1 MTQIINWGIIGLGNV
16 ALKFAE
22 AFKDS
27 NNSKLK
33 AVSSKTKDK
42 INKFQKKFNIDKNYC
57 FNKYEDLLDCKEIDI
72 VYIAL
77 PNSMHKEWIN
87 KSIEKKKN
95 ILIEKPAF
103 IDLSQ
108 TENIKKKINNYN
120 LFFSEGFIYRY
131 SPQILEILELL
142 KNNTIGEPKS
152 MVSNYGIN
160 LLTKKNI
167 FGLIKK
173 KKINNNNRLYNKKLG
188 GGAILDLGCYPVS
201 LSMLVASTI
210 SKIDCE
216 KISVVNKIKEIG
228 SSEVD
233 INSHARIEFE
243 NGFVSDVNASFS
255 REIGKETVIIGSE
268 GLLKIVNPWHID
280 PPTIILEGKI
290 NKKIEVECVNNIFT
304 YQINNIS
311 KNLLEGK
318 SKPDFPGVSINETIE
333 LTKILN
339 KWLN

>member
-33 AVSSKTKDK
+33 AVSSNTKDK

-108 TENIKKKINNYN
+108 TENIKKKINDYN

-173 KKINNNNRLYNKKLG
+173 KKINNNKKIYNKKLG

-255 REIGKETVIIGSE
+255 KEIGKETVIIGSE
-268 GLLKIVNPWHID
+268 GLLKIVNPWQID

-290 NKKIEVECVNNIFT
+290 NKKIEVECDNNIFT

>member
-33 AVSSKTKDK
+33 AVSSNTKDK

-108 TENIKKKINNYN
+108 TENIKKKINDYN

-216 KISVVNKIKEIG
+216 KIRVVDKIKEMG
-228 SSEVD
+228 SSKVD
-233 INSHARIEFE
+233 VNSHARIEFE
-243 NGFVSDVNASFS
+243 NGFVSDVNTSFS
-255 REIGKETVIIGSE
+255 KEIGKETVIIGSE
-268 GLLKIVNPWHID
+268 GLLKIVNPWQID

-290 NKKIEVECVNNIFT
+290 NKKIEIECAKNIFL

>member
-33 AVSSKTKDK
+33 AVSSNTKDK

-108 TENIKKKINNYN
+108 TENIKKKINDYN

-173 KKINNNNRLYNKKLG
+173 KKINNNNRLYSKKLG

-255 REIGKETVIIGSE
+255 KEIGKETVIIGSE
-268 GLLKIVNPWHID
+268 GLLKIVNPWQID

-290 NKKIEVECVNNIFT
+290 NKKIEIECAKNIFL

>member
-33 AVSSKTKDK
+33 AVSSNTKDK
-42 INKFQKKFNIDKNYC
+42 IKKFQKKFNIADDYC
-57 FNKYEDLLDCKEIDI
+57 FDKYEELLDCKEIDI

-77 PNSMHKEWIN
+77 PNSMHEEWIN
-87 KSIEKKKN
+87 KSIKRKKN

-103 IDLSQ
+103 IDVSQ
-108 TENIKKKINNYN
+108 IENIKKKILDNN
-120 LFFSEGFIYRY
+120 LFFSESFIYRY
-131 SPQILEILELL
+131 APQISEVLDLI
-142 KNNTIGEPKS
+142 KNNNIGEPKS

-173 KKINNNNRLYNKKLG
+173 KKIDNNNRLYSKKLG

-201 LSMLVASTI
+201 LSLLVASTI
-210 SKIDCE
+210 SKIDYE

-255 REIGKETVIIGSE
+255 KEIGKETVIIGSE
-268 GLLKIVNPWHID
+268 GLLRIVNPWQID

-290 NKKIEVECVNNIFT
+290 KKKIEVECVNNIFT
-304 YQINNIS
+304 YEINTIS